1 MKLRILATALA
12 AALSACGS
20 DSTSGVCTEMFATIP
35 VTIVDAAGQPVEAAT
50 LTTVLVRTGQV
61 LVPTTL
67 MLSVP
72 GTYTLAD
79 DGSTSF
85 IRRSG
90 DAVQAH
96 ITKGEAAITVD
107 YVLAVEGGCHISKIS
122 GPDTVT
128 LP

>member
-12 AALSACGS
+12 AAVSACGS
-20 DSTSGVCTEMFATIP
+20 DSTNGACTEMFATIP
-35 VTIVDAAGQPVEAAT
+35 VTIVDGAGQPVEAAT

-96 ITKGEAAITVD
+96 IVKGAAAITVD
-107 YVLAVEGGCHISKIS
+107 YVLAVEGGCHISKVS